1 MKQKIL
7 NQVDQV
13 LVDYL
18 GKPFKTKLNNN
29 ELRMDSDLKEEFD
42 IGSIDLCMIM
52 VALEGIYHISF
63 DEDKTK
69 SISETTTRENIV
81 NTIHELIS
89 A

>member
-7 NQVDQV
+7 NQVDKV
-13 LVDYL
+13 LEDYL
-18 GKPFKTKLNNN
+18 GKPFKTKLDNG

-42 IGSIDLCMIM
+42 FGSIDLCMVM

-63 DEDKTK
+63 DEGKTT

-81 NTIHELIS
+81 NTIYELIS
-89 A
+89 G

>member
-1 MKQKIL
+1 MKQQIL

-63 DEDKTK
+63 DEDKTT

-81 NTIHELIS
+81 NTIYELIS
-89 A
+89 G

>member
-1 MKQKIL
+1 MKQQIL

-63 DEDKTK
+63 NEDKTT

-81 NTIHELIS
+81 NTIYELIS
-89 A
+89 G

>member
-1 MKQKIL
+1 MKQQIL

-18 GKPFKTKLNNN
+18 GKPFKTRLNNN

-63 DEDKTK
+63 DEDKTT

-81 NTIHELIS
+81 NTIYELIS
-89 A
+89 G

>member
-63 DEDKTK
+63 DEDKTT

-81 NTIHELIS
+81 NTIYELIS
-89 A
+89 G

>member
-63 DEDKTK
+63 DEETTIR
-69 SISETTTRENIV
+69 ISEATTRENIV
-81 NTIHELIS
+81 NTIYELIS
-89 A
+89 D

>member
-81 NTIHELIS
+81 NTIYELIS
-89 A
+89 G

>member
-1 MKQKIL
+1 MKKEIL

-18 GKPFKTKLNNN
+18 GKPFKTKLDNN

-63 DEDKTK
+63 DEETVTR
-69 SISETTTRENIV
+69 ISEATTRENIV
-81 NTIHELIS
+81 NTICELIS
-89 A
+89 D

>member
-1 MKQKIL
+1 MKKEIL

-18 GKPFKTKLNNN
+18 GKPFKTKLDNN

-63 DEDKTK
+63 DEETAIR
-69 SISETTTRENIV
+69 ISEATTRENIV
-81 NTIHELIS
+81 NTICELIFD
-89 A
+89 

>member
-13 LVDYL
+13 LEDYL
-18 GKPFKTKLNNN
+18 GKSFKTKLDNN
-29 ELRMDSDLKEEFD
+29 ELRIDSDLKEEFD

-63 DEDKTK
+63 DEETVAR
-69 SISETTTRENIV
+69 ISEATTRENIV
-81 NTIHELIS
+81 NTIYEFIS
-89 A
+89 D